1 MEKCNAH
8 THTLTHKHTPKS
20 APKMRCPIHADR
32 SMEITFNYNIGN
44 SKRYPHIYILM
55 MAYPYLISIIF
66 LSKVM
71 RIISD
76 LIFLVVIMPESV
88 FEWISVVST
97 TAFFSLPLHLSLFI
111 FFCSHS
117 IPEQFV
123 CSFVYSFVGWLVRL
137 LTRLDG
143 WLVGLFVIFYF
154 EAREI
159 ILNSDEEKNFF
170 T

>member
-1 MEKCNAH
+1 
-8 THTLTHKHTPKS
+8 
-20 APKMRCPIHADR
+20 MRCPIHADR

-111 FFCSHS
+111 FFVLTAS
-117 IPEQFV
+117 QNN
-123 CSFVYSFVGWLVRL
+123 SFVLSFIRSLVGSFAHEA
-137 LTRLDG
+137 G
-143 WLVGLFVIFYF
+143 WLVGWFIRYLLFWS
-154 EAREI
+154 ARDHSEQWWRK
-159 ILNSDEEKNFF
+159 EFF
-170 T
+170 HLI

>member
-111 FFCSHS
+111 FFFSQHPRT
-117 IPEQFV
+117 IRLFFRIFV
-123 CSFVYSFVGWLVRL
+123 RWLVGSFAHEA
-137 LTRLDG
+137 G